1 MPIYPGSTS
10 NITLYPST
18 PTELNIALYPPV
30 ESGGIALVQ
39 YSAAT
44 TADGSAAGVSQ
55 VLTNTIDVPTTITG
69 SGNVNLTVY
78 AAGFNGGVPLVVPCA
93 LTSGDDLD
101 TVISAMS
108 SALNGNGTFTAFFS
122 STTFAHTSVK
132 VEWLTPNFNDPTAY
146 FTVTPTTATGI
157 NASTSTITTNG
168 ALAGCSAQMPGSMIV
183 TGIGAGEYLYGG
195 QYDGKSYYYPTGQ
208 PNDSSMGCIRWDAAE
223 WQIREWIV
231 DEAITINTSSSDTSF
246 PSDASWTGS
255 TVIASNITAG
265 NQVLVG
271 VSYDS
276 SAMIDTATFVG
287 GGAGVLDQVPDTFIT
302 NAGIATAWYR
312 GTAAG
317 GETGV
322 QFITDSAV
330 RISIQAMEFSGVSSG
345 AAEDVSTNSG
355 STDNMVFNEVT
366 PTSATNV
373 ILGIAAYVGATQDY
387 LSGPQSPFTRQG
399 TGTGGASVFQEV
411 VLAIQSAA
419 TPQSSNMAVQPNT
432 KNDFAT
438 SAIALGAA

>member
-1 MPIYPGSTS
+1 MIGGSTS
-10 NITLYPST
+10 YFST
-18 PTELNIALYPPV
+18 PPV
-30 ESGGIALVQ
+30 EAGGIALVQ

-44 TADGSAAGVSQ
+44 TADGASGACILASAG
-55 VLTNTIDVPTTITG
+55 
-69 SGNVNLTVY
+69 
-78 AAGFNGGVPLVVPCA
+78 
-93 LTSGDDLD
+93 
-101 TVISAMS
+101 
-108 SALNGNGTFTAFFS
+108 
-122 STTFAHTSVK
+122 TSVANGAYLCTGATDGK
-132 VEWLTPNFNDPTAY
+132 PHYSISGGDPFRIDIYWSTGESKWYIRGTGDPLYESADDVAFPWLATFIVGGSTGESPAPTA
-146 FTVTPTTATGI
+146 TQ
-157 NASTSTITTNG
+157 S
-168 ALAGCSAQMPGSMIV
+168 AGLTAQMPGSMIV
-183 TGIGAGEYLYGG
+183 TGIGAGTYTYRG
-195 QYDGKSYYYPTGQ
+195 QAFGTSYFVLAGQ
-208 PNDSSMGCIRWDAAE
+208 PDSGYMGAYSISDDSGW
-223 WQIREWIV
+223 
-231 DEAITINTSSSDTSF
+231 AIYNGSAVSINNADTAPF
-246 PSDASWTGS
+246 PSDVSWTGS

-373 ILGIAAYVGATQDY
+373 ILGIAAYARATQDY

-419 TPQSSNMAVQPNT
+419 TPQSSNMAVQLNT
-432 KNDFAT
+432 ENDFAT